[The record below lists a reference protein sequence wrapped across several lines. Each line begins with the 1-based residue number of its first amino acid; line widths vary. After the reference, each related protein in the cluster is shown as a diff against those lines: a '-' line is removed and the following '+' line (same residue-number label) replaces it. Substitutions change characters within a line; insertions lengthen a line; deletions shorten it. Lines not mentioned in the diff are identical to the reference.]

1 VKITKKIEVKKW
13 QLQKN
18 KNKDFTFQSH
28 RQIQVKRE
36 EKRREEEERAY
47 LLLLPKLT
55 SPISLVF
62 SPSGFFISVPK

>member
-28 RQIQVKRE
+28 RQIQVKKE
-36 EKRREEEERAY
+36 EKRREEKEERAY
-47 LLLLPKLT
+47 LLPKLT
-55 SPISLVF
+55 SLISLVF

>member
-28 RQIQVKRE
+28 RQIQVKKQ
-36 EKRREEEERAY
+36 EKRREEKEERAY
-47 LLLLPKLT
+47 LLPKLT

-62 SPSGFFISVPK
+62 SPSGLFISVPK